1 MRVAIVGGGAVGN
14 MAAWRLARYGIEV
27 LLIEQFMLDHD
38 RGSSYGDSRI
48 IRRVYPDG
56 LYTELMAGAY
66 PLWQELMTG
75 ANDESLFVQSG
86 GLYFAPADHPDI
98 RSSVHALT
106 ESAVP
111 HEVLTPKECARKFP
125 TFRLVENEVAIS
137 EPSMGYARA
146 SKCVRAASAL
156 AHDSGKVK
164 TLWDTRVTRL
174 ESGGKA
180 GGVRLALDDGQTLYA
195 DSLILCAGAWTNT
208 LLKPFNVQIPLKIT
222 RQVYFHL
229 LPKDPDDPL
238 FAPGAF
244 PVWIDGGTL
253 FYGFPRLGD
262 VPGVKLAQH
271 VQGVETS
278 PEKVNRTVTPDDLKP
293 TLQFAAER
301 FPRLSQ
307 TVAYEK
313 VCLYSN
319 TPDEDFVIDAIPNLP
334 NAYVFSAC
342 SGHGFKFTP
351 LIGEIAARFATEQEI
366 GYDLTRFRLGRFT
379 L

>member
-14 MAAWRLARYGIEV
+14 MAAWRLARYGAEV
-27 LLIEQFMLDHD
+27 LLLEQFALDHD

-66 PLWQELMTG
+66 PLWQELMTQTG
-75 ANDESLFVQSG
+75 DDTLFVQSG
-86 GLYFAPADHPDI
+86 GLYFGDANHPDI
-98 RSSVHALT
+98 HAAQTALLQND
-106 ESAVP
+106 VP
-111 HEVLTPKECARKFP
+111 HEILTPNECARKFP
-125 TFRLVENEVAIS
+125 AFRLANNEVAIS

-164 TLWDTRVTRL
+164 TLYDTRVTRL
-174 ESGGKA
+174 EPGGKL
-180 GGVRLALDDGQTLYA
+180 GGVRLCLDNGHTLQA
-195 DSLILCAGAWTNT
+195 DALILCAGAWTNT
-208 LLKPFNVQIPLKIT
+208 LLKPFDVQIPLKIT

-229 LPKDPDDPL
+229 LPKEANDPQ

-244 PVWIDGGTL
+244 PVWIDASTL
-253 FYGFPRLGD
+253 FYGFPHLGD

-271 VQGVETS
+271 THGAEVH
-278 PEKVNRTVTPDDLKP
+278 PDRVNRTITPDDVRP
-293 TLQFAAER
+293 TLEFAAER

-307 TVAYEK
+307 TVVYEK

-334 NAYVFSAC
+334 NAFVFSAC

-351 LIGEIAARFATEQEI
+351 LMGEIAARLATEQET
-366 GYDLTRFRLGRFT
+366 GYDLTRFHYPT
-379 L
+379 EN

>member
-14 MAAWRLARYGIEV
+14 MAAWRLARYGAEV
-27 LLIEQFMLDHD
+27 LLIEQFALDHD

-66 PLWQELMTG
+66 PLWQELMTQ
-75 ANDESLFVQSG
+75 ANDDALFVQSG
-86 GLYFAPADHPDI
+86 GLYFAPADHPDVRASI
-98 RSSVHALT
+98 QALT
-106 ESAVP
+106 QSDVP

-125 TFRLVENEVAIS
+125 AFRLAENEVAIS

-156 AHDSGKVK
+156 AHDTGKVR
-164 TLWDTRVTRL
+164 TLWDTKVTRI

-195 DSLILCAGAWTNT
+195 DALILCAGAWTNT
-208 LLKPFNVQIPLKIT
+208 LLKPFDVQIPLKVT

-229 LPKDPDDPL
+229 APKEPDDPQ

-253 FYGFPRLGD
+253 FYGFRASAMFPASNWRGIRKASKPIPTKSIARSCRTTLARLWNL
-262 VPGVKLAQH
+262 PLNASRASAKPSFMRKSACIPTRPTRILLW
-271 VQGVETS
+271 
-278 PEKVNRTVTPDDLKP
+278 TPS
-293 TLQFAAER
+293 R
-301 FPRLSQ
+301 ICRMR
-307 TVAYEK
+307 
-313 VCLYSN
+313 LYSVRVRGM
-319 TPDEDFVIDAIPNLP
+319 D
-334 NAYVFSAC
+334 S
-342 SGHGFKFTP
+342 SS
-351 LIGEIAARFATEQEI
+351 R
-366 GYDLTRFRLGRFT
+366 R
-379 L
+379 